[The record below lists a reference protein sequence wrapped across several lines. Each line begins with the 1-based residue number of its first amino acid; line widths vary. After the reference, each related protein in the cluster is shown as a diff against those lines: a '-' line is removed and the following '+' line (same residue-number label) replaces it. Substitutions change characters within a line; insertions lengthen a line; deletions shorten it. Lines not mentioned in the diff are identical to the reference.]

1 MSNMGEEGTVQSRRT
16 ILIISPKL
24 LIIAL
29 LVAVIFASVGLQRAS
44 ADDDEGNND
53 HNVCNDHHFT
63 KCSHNDGTPII
74 LPFP

>member
-1 MSNMGEEGTVQSRRT
+1 MVRERTKQS
-16 ILIISPKL
+16 ILLLPLPKF
-24 LIIAL
+24 LIIAV

-44 ADDDEGNND
+44 ADADEGND
-53 HNVCNDHHFT
+53 HHNLCNDHHFT